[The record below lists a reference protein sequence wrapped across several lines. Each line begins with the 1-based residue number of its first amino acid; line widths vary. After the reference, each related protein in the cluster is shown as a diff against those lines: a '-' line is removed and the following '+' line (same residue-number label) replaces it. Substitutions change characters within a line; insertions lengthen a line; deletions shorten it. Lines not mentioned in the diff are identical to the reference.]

1 MKVKLSEAAARDLE
15 EILEQS
21 FVEFGVRRTE
31 TYYASLT
38 RCLDLLGGNPE
49 MGSGA
54 EDIRPGYRRFPHES
68 HVIFYTIRTEDLLV
82 VRILHQRMDA
92 GGSKLAPNW

>member
-1 MKVKLSEAAARDLE
+1 MRYKLSGAAARDID

-21 FVEFGVRRTE
+21 LVEFGVCQTE
-31 TYYASLT
+31 TYYTLLMH
-38 RCLDLLGGNPE
+38 RLELLGGNPE
-49 MGSGA
+49 IGSVA

-68 HVIFYTIRTEDLLV
+68 HVIFYTIRTEDVLV

-92 GGSKLAPNW
+92 IRNIPE